1 MRLFGGEQIKKAM
14 EFLKIP
20 EDQPIEHKMI
30 SKSIEQAQIKV
41 EGFNF
46 DRRKQVVEYDDVMN
60 KQREIIYK
68 KRDQIL
74 LAAGEGSERSLKEE
88 LLAKMN
94 DELAN
99 LASEEAE
106 SLVNSFCEIIP
117 LDERS
122 RHGLK
127 NQLQKLAALEAKK
140 AFLAKILADTYEQ
153 REKQVGSTVMREI
166 ERFVYLASID
176 RLWVEHLDQMDD
188 LREGIGLRGY
198 GQQDP
203 LVEYKKEAYTSFER
217 LIGAIDS
224 EVVRRLFRV
233 QVGPLSPSS
242 LPVNVQTNVDTAD
255 STGLAQK
262 PIVMG
267 KKIGRND
274 PCWCGSGKKW
284 KRCHYPQVR

>member
-1 MRLFGGEQIKKAM
+1 
-14 EFLKIP
+14 
-20 EDQPIEHKMI
+20 
-30 SKSIEQAQIKV
+30 
-41 EGFNF
+41 
-46 DRRKQVVEYDDVMN
+46 
-60 KQREIIYK
+60 
-68 KRDQIL
+68 
-74 LAAGEGSERSLKEE
+74 
-88 LLAKMN
+88 
-94 DELAN
+94 
-99 LASEEAE
+99 
-106 SLVNSFCEIIP
+106 
-117 LDERS
+117 
-122 RHGLK
+122 
-127 NQLQKLAALEAKK
+127 
-140 AFLAKILADTYEQ
+140 
-153 REKQVGSTVMREI
+153 MREI